1 MVKITALP
9 RDISPNEI
17 IKVQNTSKCCPLC
30 GETGGFG
37 YTFKNNG
44 KIQFTGIM
52 CATYT
57 SWYGKYYDIEQEHH
71 FSFKRWLKSLK
82 EKTHHWRIDHYIC
95 NKCGCQWDSEPYRT
109 DLDETVYI

>member
-30 GETGGFG
+30 RETGGFG

-44 KIQFTGIM
+44 KIQFTGIIT
-52 CATYT
+52 CA
-57 SWYGKYYDIEQEHH
+57 G
-71 FSFKRWLKSLK
+71 
-82 EKTHHWRIDHYIC
+82 EKTHGFNRGMIAC
-95 NKCGCQWDSEPYRT
+95 NISS
-109 DLDETVYI
+109 